1 MAKNTKFVT
10 AKGVAMYPYLQPGQ
24 PDTAFSTEGTYRVK
38 LRLNPDDAKPL
49 LGLIETAAKDRFG
62 DKASKV
68 RRPFETDQDTG
79 ELIFTVKSKYQ
90 PAVVDGQ
97 GNAIPETKVPQI
109 FGGSVLKASG
119 TIYAYD
125 NGGNRGV
132 SLQLGA
138 VQIVELAERQGGAA
152 FEAVEGGWTPPSGSD
167 TDSGEANYGF

>member
-1 MAKNTKFVT
+1 M
-10 AKGVAMYPYLQPGQ
+10 
-24 PDTAFSTEGTYRVK
+24 
-38 LRLNPDDAKPL
+38 
-49 LGLIETAAKDRFG
+49 
-62 DKASKV
+62 
-68 RRPFETDQDTG
+68 
-79 ELIFTVKSKYQ
+79 
-90 PAVVDGQ
+90 DGQ

-152 FEAVEGGWTPPSGSD
+152 FEAVEVAGRHLVDQTLTVVKRTTASSYKSGHIGQVSKSGWRIRLRRLIFPSN
-167 TDSGEANYGF
+167 TKRAK